1 MALPSI
7 QSTVKTSKIGDKRL
21 KIRAFTGKEEKALLF
36 AKTQGDNTALIQTL
50 VDVLSSCS
58 DYDASTLTDG
68 ELEKLFLDIRCI
80 SVSDTLEPNITCKKC
95 NDHTPVKIPASQLKM
110 PEKFIAEIEL
120 DAGKDESGTKIIVK
134 LRTPTIAKILEAK
147 DFEDADAY
155 VIYSSITM
163 IHDEKG
169 VVYDSFSFDE
179 FREWFMSL
187 TGVYVQALAFVRS
200 SPKMSYSKE
209 FTCLKCGTQQEF
221 EIVGL
226 DDFLH

>member
-7 QSTVKTSKIGDKRL
+7 QSTVKISKIGEKKL

-36 AKTQGDNTALIQTL
+36 AKTQGDKNALIQTL

-80 SVSDTLEPNITCKKC
+80 SVSDMLEPNITCQKC
-95 NDHTPVKIPASQLKM
+95 GEHTPVKIPANQLKM
-110 PEKFIAEIEL
+110 PEKFVADIEL
-120 DAGKDESGTKIIVK
+120 DAGQDESGSKITVK

-147 DFEDADAY
+147 DVEDSDTY
-155 VIYSSITM
+155 VIYSSVVQIY
-163 IHDEKG
+163 DAKG
-169 VVYDSFSFDE
+169 VIYDSFTFDE

-200 SPKMSYSKE
+200 SPKLSYSKD
-209 FTCLKCGTQQEF
+209 FTCLKCGTKQDF